1 MIDITEISVPE
12 FEKVLEIKDKSVGL
26 HAFIAIHDTTL
37 GPALGGTRIYPYL
50 TRDDALR
57 DCLRLA
63 RGMTYKS
70 AIVEIGLGGGK
81 SVIIADPKHEKTEEL
96 LMSFGEALNLLKG
109 KYIIAEDVGSTI
121 DDMVVIRRKTPY
133 VAALPTE
140 YSSGDP
146 SRFTAW
152 GVYRGIQAVAQTLWK
167 SPSIRGKV
175 ISIQG
180 IGHVGSKLAN
190 LLFWEGAE
198 LILNDVDP
206 AKVHALA
213 LKDGAVEIDPQDFYA
228 SECDILAPCA
238 LGGALNKNS
247 IHKLKC
253 KAVAGSANNQLLEAE
268 DGDRLKDR
276 GILYAP
282 DFIINSGGIINA
294 AAEFEPGGYNPK
306 QSRDKVNQIYD
317 TLLQVFETSKNEGKP
332 THIVAKELAEYKIT
346 HMIGKRETPIEF
358 H

>member
-1 MIDITEISVPE
+1 MVEIKEISIPE
-12 FEKVLEIKDKSVGL
+12 FEKVLEIKDPSVGL

-37 GPALGGTRIYPYL
+37 GPALGGTRIYPYSN
-50 TRDDALR
+50 REEALN
-57 DCLRLA
+57 DVLRLA

-81 SVIIADPKHEKTEEL
+81 SVIIADPKKEKTEEL
-96 LMSFGEALNLLKG
+96 LLAFGEALNQLQG

-121 DDMVVIRRKTPY
+121 DDMVVIRRKSPY

-140 YSSGDP
+140 ESSGDP

-180 IGHVGSKLAN
+180 IGHVGAKLAN

-206 AKVHALA
+206 PKVRALA
-213 LKDGAVEIDPQDFYA
+213 LKDGAVTIASKDFYDT
-228 SECDILAPCA
+228 ECDILAPCA
-238 LGGALNKNS
+238 LGGILNKDT
-247 IHKLKC
+247 IPQLKC
-253 KAVAGSANNQLLEAE
+253 KAVAGSANNQLLTAE
-268 DGDRLKDR
+268 DCERLKDK

-306 QSRDKVNQIYD
+306 RSRDKVNQIYD
-317 TLLQVFETSKNEGKP
+317 TLLLVFQTSAKEGKP
-332 THIVAKELAEYKIT
+332 TDVVARELAEYKIA
-346 HMIGKRETPIEF
+346 HRIGRRERPIEF